1 MIGQL
6 DCRSFKSAMSLEQCD
21 EKVWFFAFWYKFMK
35 IKSLLKYIGGVRCQK
50 WVWLLWGYGHITLK
64 LAVFQ

>member
-1 MIGQL
+1 
-6 DCRSFKSAMSLEQCD
+6 MSLEQCD
-21 EKVWFFAFWYKFMK
+21 EKVWFFAFWYKFIK